1 MTDKELKATFSK
13 NLNYYLSL
21 KNKTQKEV
29 AEAINVLASTFNTWC
44 TGSAM
49 PRMGKIQSLADY
61 FGIGK
66 SDLLEPRSS
75 APTSYKTVMIPLL
88 SSVSC
93 GSGCLAEENIEGYV
107 DFPESLSK
115 TGDFFALTV
124 KGDSMEPDL
133 HNGDIVIVRSQP
145 DAESGELVIAK
156 VDGDEG
162 FCKRLQK
169 YENGTIALVSNNPAY
184 PPKYFSGKEV
194 AEKPVTIVGK
204 VVELRRHF

>member
-1 MTDKELKATFSK
+1 MTKGDRIRRLREQLGKSQTAFADMINVSKQTLYKYENNIITNIPSDKI
-13 NLNYYLSL
+13 
-21 KNKTQKEV
+21 
-29 AEAINVLASTFNTWC
+29 EAIAVACNSTP
-44 TGSAM
+44 AYI
-49 PRMGKIQSLADY
+49 MGWDE
-61 FGIGK
+61 K
-66 SDLLEPRSS
+66 SH
-75 APTSYKTVMIPLL
+75 AYKTVMIPLL

-133 HNGDIVIVRSQP
+133 RNGDIVIVRSQP

-169 YENGTIALVSNNPAY
+169 YENGTIALISNNPAY